1 MPNVHYADRF
11 TIRLGPSYR
20 KKVEEFARER
30 GMQNATAIRYIIEEH
45 FDREPQR
52 LQDRKS
58 TMRMLEIMEYLFA
71 SAFKMNGKTMTQ
83 EERRAVMIDTAECIE
98 KYHPLRP

>member
-58 TMRMLEIMEYLFA
+58 TVRMLEIIEFLFA
-71 SAFKMNGKTMTQ
+71 SQYAENWKIFT
-83 EERRAVMIDTAECIE
+83 EAERRALMTDTAENIK
-98 KYHPLRP
+98 KYHPSRP